1 MRVAIVNLTGGRI
14 GGGYRKYLMNIM
26 PRLASHPAVESMLC
40 ASPYGLNV
48 QDWFDGLQNVNFI
61 GCHPFQFMR
70 HRPDPE
76 LSDNLKN
83 YRPDVV
89 FIPLER
95 YLKFDKVP
103 VVTIVRN
110 MEPLAFN
117 EKPHLIMERLRILA
131 QIMEAGIAV
140 KRSNHVIAVSEFVRD
155 FIMRRWKVTDEKVS
169 LIYFG
174 SDMSG
179 VSACR
184 PEEIPDSW
192 QNEFLFTAGSIEP
205 YRGLDDVMSAMKHL
219 KSKRI
224 AVKLV
229 IAGGGRAIM
238 RDYHNKLKETVK
250 SEDMESDILWIGDL
264 DESEMK
270 WCYKNCKAFIM
281 SSRIEACPNTALE
294 AMSNGCVIIS
304 SNNPPM
310 PEIFGSAVL
319 YYSSHNGISLAEGLL
334 SILNY
339 DQNTREKI
347 SEQTKARAEKFSWDT
362 AAEKTVEILSKV
374 IS

>member
-1 MRVAIVNLTGGRI
+1 
-14 GGGYRKYLMNIM
+14 
-26 PRLASHPAVESMLC
+26 
-40 ASPYGLNV
+40 
-48 QDWFDGLQNVNFI
+48 
-61 GCHPFQFMR
+61 
-70 HRPDPE
+70 
-76 LSDNLKN
+76 
-83 YRPDVV
+83 
-89 FIPLER
+89 
-95 YLKFDKVP
+95 
-103 VVTIVRN
+103 
-110 MEPLAFN
+110 
-117 EKPHLIMERLRILA
+117 
-131 QIMEAGIAV
+131 
-140 KRSNHVIAVSEFVRD
+140 
-155 FIMRRWKVTDEKVS
+155 
-169 LIYFG
+169 
-174 SDMSG
+174 
-179 VSACR
+179 
-184 PEEIPDSW
+184 
-192 QNEFLFTAGSIEP
+192 
-205 YRGLDDVMSAMKHL
+205 
-219 KSKRI
+219 
-224 AVKLV
+224 
-229 IAGGGRAIM
+229 M